1 MIGFVVPIK
10 PRRFST
16 NWEKDNRL
24 LERTLGAILN
34 QTDPNFKIFILYTDK
49 PQINIHHSSINY
61 ILFDFPFL
69 ETKEILDFESKVKRW
84 MPDPVYVSKMFDKG
98 RKIMLG
104 CKYAKEAGCNFIM
117 SSDSDDLISNKL
129 AAFVNKQATD
139 SVGWVLKNGYMHLE
153 SLNVLIKKTDI
164 FKVNGSTNII
174 NAKYVP
180 NPNFNSRYYYDFNF
194 FEGHGYLPLRMQ
206 EMYHKKQDE
215 LPFIGVV
222 YTIQSDNASHINKI
236 LSLKN
241 IKTLA
246 KIILHG
252 KLMNKR
258 IAKEFNLVK
267 L

>member
-16 NWEKDNRL
+16 NWQKDNLL

-34 QTDPNFKIFILYTDK
+34 QTNPEFKIFIPYTDK
-49 PQINIHHSSINY
+49 PEIKLFHSSIHW
-61 ILFDFPFL
+61 IPFEFPFV
-69 ETKEILDFESKVKRW
+69 ETKDIVDFETKVKRW
-84 MPDPVYVSKMFDKG
+84 MPNPVYVGKMFDKG

-104 CKYAKEAGCNFIM
+104 CKYAKEAGCNYIM
-117 SSDSDDLISNKL
+117 AIDSDDLISNKL
-129 AAFVNKQATD
+129 AAFVNKQPAD

-153 SLNVLIKKTDI
+153 SLNILIKKKDI

-174 NAKYVP
+174 NANYVP
-180 NPNFNSRYYYDFNF
+180 NPDFNSRLYYDFNF

-206 EMYHKKQDE
+206 EMYNKKQDD

-222 YTIQSDNASHINKI
+222 YTIHSDNASHINKI